1 MLASRI
7 PRISH
12 GGAEAEGSAE
22 GGVDG
27 KGKHRTKGSQ
37 WLFLCAL
44 AAAVLF
50 FQAAVYTWMHTAIT
64 ASPARHAHADA
75 DELPRDRGGGG
86 RPARARSTRVQIE
99 LEDEDEEE
107 KEKEEKE
114 EEAEEEEAPVASV
127 LLAVPTVPVSTP
139 TVPAVPAVPAAP
151 AALSVP
157 AAPATLATPA
167 APAAPAAP
175 PPPAAP
181 ASEATPLAVPFEPRH
196 REWRDAVVGGMR
208 HAWNGYVK
216 CAWGADEYMPH
227 TCRAKSSVWGGMGM
241 TILDSLDTL
250 WLMEMTE
257 EFVKGFEFVSN
268 PSLLSFDRLA
278 SAVSTFE
285 TGIRA
290 LGGLLSAHSLM
301 AREEARE
308 TGKAVGKAAGKKGK
322 AGVILAK
329 AVDLGDRL
337 LRAFNTP
344 TGLPTMRVDLSAGGG
359 GGGGGGGRS
368 TLADVGSMQLELRYL
383 AKASGQPKYA
393 TAANRV
399 AQWGYE
405 RLRSSGN
412 GLLGV
417 NIDVQSGM
425 ASGHLSMGGSGDS
438 FYEYLIKS
446 FIQGGV
452 REPKLREMYAGREEK
467 RREEKRREE
476 KR

>member
-1 MLASRI
+1 
-7 PRISH
+7 
-12 GGAEAEGSAE
+12 
-22 GGVDG
+22 
-27 KGKHRTKGSQ
+27 
-37 WLFLCAL
+37 
-44 AAAVLF
+44 
-50 FQAAVYTWMHTAIT
+50 
-64 ASPARHAHADA
+64 
-75 DELPRDRGGGG
+75 
-86 RPARARSTRVQIE
+86 
-99 LEDEDEEE
+99 
-107 KEKEEKE
+107 
-114 EEAEEEEAPVASV
+114 
-127 LLAVPTVPVSTP
+127 
-139 TVPAVPAVPAAP
+139 
-151 AALSVP
+151 
-157 AAPATLATPA
+157 
-167 APAAPAAP
+167 
-175 PPPAAP
+175 
-181 ASEATPLAVPFEPRH
+181 
-196 REWRDAVVGGMR
+196 
-208 HAWNGYVK
+208 
-216 CAWGADEYMPH
+216 
-227 TCRAKSSVWGGMGM
+227 MGM

-250 WLMEMTE
+250 WLMEMTG
-257 EFVKGFEFVSN
+257 EFHKGFEFVSN
-268 PSLLSFDRLA
+268 PSLLSFDRLV

-308 TGKAVGKAAGKKGK
+308 KAGKAEGKAEGKAVGKKLK

-383 AKASGQPKYA
+383 AKASGRPKYA

-399 AQWGYE
+399 AQWGYD

-452 REPKLREMYAGREEK
+452 REPKLREMYVHVGREEK
-467 RREEKRREE
+467 RREKGQR
-476 KR
+476 